1 MVEHTEVEFLQP
13 NITLL
18 NRDNVAIIAK
28 FAPKDNPEAEFVV
41 ATTHL
46 LYNPRRQD
54 VRLAQTQVLLS
65 EIERMAYKKHGDRL
79 FLLFKKKHLKLLIA
93 IVYRNYIP
101 LILTGDFNATPDS
114 AVYELIR
121 YGQVD
126 YQHLTPKSLQRTD
139 SLHRNGKVLL
149 PPYLRINGKF
159 I

>member
-65 EIERMAYKKHGDRL
+65 ELERMAYKKHGDRL
-79 FLLFKKKHLKLLIA
+79 FFCC
-93 IVYRNYIP
+93 
-101 LILTGDFNATPDS
+101 
-114 AVYELIR
+114 
-121 YGQVD
+121 
-126 YQHLTPKSLQRTD
+126 
-139 SLHRNGKVLL
+139 
-149 PPYLRINGKF
+149 LRENI
-159 I
+159 